1 MHYVESYLRNSFY
14 LQPAIKS
21 VFCFLLFQE
30 LNGVVF
36 TGSRDDTVIA
46 WDEFTA
52 DPVRVFEGRT
62 DEDDEDTYSIYAIQV
77 LDAEPL

>member
-1 MHYVESYLRNSFY
+1 
-14 LQPAIKS
+14 
-21 VFCFLLFQE
+21 LFQE